1 MNVVE
6 EPMLRKEESIRCA
19 ARASAS
25 IATPPQRPANFR
37 VTFDVSPNAA
47 RAGIQRDEFIS

>member
-37 VTFDVSPNAA
+37 VTFDASPNAA